1 MKLLSVGVLLVIDCT
16 GSMEVIHKYL
26 SGSLSSIVSKFQ
38 DEGVPVQFSAIGFR
52 DYPAKPETAFEIID
66 FDEGINSLESWL
78 SIVKAEG
85 GGSNYGES
93 SMSAIV
99 HGIDSVNWP
108 DVKRKVVALFTD
120 DGPHVPD
127 YKVDSWED
135 AREKLT
141 SNSIEQ
147 IHLFTVNRKVEKYDE
162 LDGHDYVVIRHTL
175 AENGLDD
182 MDVENLEES
191 IRNFVKVSSSGNF
204 GSSEIIVRDDEQFES
219 NPFDVDD
226 FDTGTSTPLVPSS
239 KEVESADSDADS
251 DDDFFDMD

>member
-1 MKLLSVGVLLVIDCT
+1 VKLLSVGVLLVIDCT
-16 GSMEVIHKYL
+16 GSMEVIHRYL
-26 SGSLSSIVSKFQ
+26 ASSLSSIVSKFQ

-78 SIVKAEG
+78 SIVRAEG
-85 GGSNYGES
+85 GGSNHGES

-127 YKVDSWED
+127 FKVESWGD

-147 IHLFTVNRKVEKYDE
+147 IHLFTVNRKVERYDE

-204 GSSEIIVRDDEQFES
+204 GSSEIIVRDDGQFES

-239 KEVESADSDADS
+239 KEVESADSDDDS